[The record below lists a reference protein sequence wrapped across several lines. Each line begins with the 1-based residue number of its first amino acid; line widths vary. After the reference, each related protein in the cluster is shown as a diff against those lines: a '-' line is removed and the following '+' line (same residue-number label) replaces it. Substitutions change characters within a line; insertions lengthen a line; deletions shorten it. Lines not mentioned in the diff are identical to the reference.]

1 MSKYIEVSAKLVVR
15 VGDSILMLR
24 RKDGSYIFPGGHVEW
39 GESLQECLRRE
50 AREELGYQLLV
61 KPELV
66 DTYEYISRDE
76 GHHNLILHH
85 LLRLPSRP
93 VLTLGDDEAKS
104 EILWLSKIKLGHI
117 IPRVAF
123 IGKIFSD

>member
-1 MSKYIEVSAKLVVR
+1 MATSSGENHFRNVCGAKQGR
-15 VGDSILMLR
+15 
-24 RKDGSYIFPGGHVEW
+24 
-39 GESLQECLRRE
+39 SLDN
-50 AREELGYQLLV
+50 QLLV

-93 VLTLGDDEAKS
+93 VFTLGDDEAES
-104 EILWLSKIKLGHI
+104 EILWLSKSKLGHI